1 MKKIECY
8 IVQDLLPLYIDHA
21 CSKQTTED
29 IEGHLQSCESCKKL
43 YEEMSSDICS
53 ALQTPEFDSRKIFC
67 HAKKSVLA
75 IILALAAVIS
85 CFVINAGGAW
95 MGGRADISNLIVT
108 ILYVIFWSVFS
119 VRSRGYVPLIKVS
132 FAISCITFVSAAAGL
147 IARALHIGGIY
158 HWNTQC
164 FFLNSLLWT
173 QVLYGLDWTVCN
185 CNGIIACMAYLHLAF
200 QTQIGT
206 YHRFE
211 RRLNY
216 EQESIKNRR
225 RNHVGSRCC
234 LCCRSTWTSRN
245 EFPME

>member
-29 IEGHLQSCESCKKL
+29 IEGHLQSCESCTKL

-53 ALQTPEFDSRKIFC
+53 ALQTPEFDSRKIFR

-147 IARALHIGGIY
+147 IARALHIGGFI
-158 HWNTQC
+158 TGILSV
-164 FFLNSLLWT
+164 FSSIPF
-173 QVLYGLDWTVCN
+173 YGLRFFMDWTGLYV
-185 CNGIIACMAYLHLAF
+185 IATALSLAWL
-200 QTQIGT
+200 I
-206 YHRFE
+206 Y
-211 RRLNY
+211 
-216 EQESIKNRR
+216 
-225 RNHVGSRCC
+225 
-234 LCCRSTWTSRN
+234 TWHSKRKLEHTTDLKGD
-245 EFPME
+245 

>member
-53 ALQTPEFDSRKIFC
+53 ALQTPEFDSRKIFR

-119 VRSRGYVPLIKVS
+119 IISRKYEPLIK
-132 FAISCITFVSAAAGL
+132 ISLVVSAASFISSTAGL
-147 IARALHIGGIY
+147 IAGGFGIGGFI
-158 HWNTQC
+158 TAGIIGL
-164 FFLNSLLWT
+164 FSAIPF
-173 QVLYGLDWTVCN
+173 YGLRFFMGWTGPVS
-185 CNGIIACMAYLHLAF
+185 YTHL
-200 QTQIGT
+200 TLPTIL
-206 YHRFE
+206 R
-211 RRLNY
+211 
-216 EQESIKNRR
+216 
-225 RNHVGSRCC
+225 V
-234 LCCRSTWTSRN
+234 
-245 EFPME
+245 

>member
-53 ALQTPEFDSRKIFC
+53 ALQTPEFDSRKIFR

-147 IARALHIGGIY
+147 IARALHIGGFI
-158 HWNTQC
+158 TGILSV
-164 FFLNSLLWT
+164 FSSIPF
-173 QVLYGLDWTVCN
+173 YGLRFFMDWTVCN

>member
-53 ALQTPEFDSRKIFC
+53 ALQTPEFDSRKIFR

-119 VRSRGYVPLIKVS
+119 VRSRGYVPLVKVS

-147 IARALHIGGIY
+147 IARALHIGGFI
-158 HWNTQC
+158 TGILSVFPQ
-164 FFLNSLLWT
+164 FPFMDSGSLWT
-173 QVLYGLDWTVCN
+173 GLD
-185 CNGIIACMAYLHLAF
+185 CM
-200 QTQIGT
+200 
-206 YHRFE
+206 
-211 RRLNY
+211 
-216 EQESIKNRR
+216 
-225 RNHVGSRCC
+225 
-234 LCCRSTWTSRN
+234 
-245 EFPME
+245 

>member
-53 ALQTPEFDSRKIFC
+53 ALQTPEFDSRKIFR

-119 VRSRGYVPLIKVS
+119 TISRKYEPLIK
-132 FAISCITFVSAAAGL
+132 ISLVVSAASFISSTAGL
-147 IARALHIGGIY
+147 IARGFGIGGFI
-158 HWNTQC
+158 TGIIGL
-164 FFLNSLLWT
+164 FSAIPF
-173 QVLYGLDWTVCN
+173 YGLRFFMGWTGLYAVATVLSLMWL
-185 CNGIIACMAYLHLAF
+185 IY
-200 QTQIGT
+200 
-206 YHRFE
+206 
-211 RRLNY
+211 
-216 EQESIKNRR
+216 
-225 RNHVGSRCC
+225 
-234 LCCRSTWTSRN
+234 TWVSKRKLK
-245 EFPME
+245 

>member
-53 ALQTPEFDSRKIFC
+53 ALQTPEFDSRKIFR

-147 IARALHIGGIY
+147 ITGNVADLDAAGRVAAGQRQRIGKNAVRYLVAVDRLRGLALSIRAADRGLHSVQQRIAQFKAHVAGIAEDIGKRQVFETSVAFLIAGLHGQGI
-158 HWNTQC
+158 
-164 FFLNSLLWT
+164 F
-173 QVLYGLDWTVCN
+173 D
-185 CNGIIACMAYLHLAF
+185 
-200 QTQIGT
+200 
-206 YHRFE
+206 
-211 RRLNY
+211 RRGAV
-216 EQESIKNRR
+216 RDA
-225 RNHVGSRCC
+225 
-234 LCCRSTWTSRN
+234 
-245 EFPME
+245 

>member
-53 ALQTPEFDSRKIFC
+53 ALQTPEFDSRKIFR

-85 CFVINAGGAW
+85 CF
-95 MGGRADISNLIVT
+95 
-108 ILYVIFWSVFS
+108 VIFWSVFS

-147 IARALHIGGIY
+147 IARALHIGGFI
-158 HWNTQC
+158 TGILSV
-164 FFLNSLLWT
+164 FSSIPF
-173 QVLYGLDWTVCN
+173 YGLRFFMDWTGLYV
-185 CNGIIACMAYLHLAF
+185 IATALSLAWL
-200 QTQIGT
+200 I
-206 YHRFE
+206 Y
-211 RRLNY
+211 
-216 EQESIKNRR
+216 
-225 RNHVGSRCC
+225 
-234 LCCRSTWTSRN
+234 TWHSKRKLEHTTDLKGD
-245 EFPME
+245 

>member
-53 ALQTPEFDSRKIFC
+53 ALQTPEFDSRKIFR

-132 FAISCITFVSAAAGL
+132 FAISCITFVSAAAY
-147 IARALHIGGIY
+147 RGIY

>member
-53 ALQTPEFDSRKIFC
+53 ALQTPEFDSRKIFR

-147 IARALHIGGIY
+147 IARALHIGGFI
-158 HWNTQC
+158 TGILSV
-164 FFLNSLLWT
+164 FSSIPF
-173 QVLYGLDWTVCN
+173 YGLRFFMDWTVCN
-185 CNGIIACMAYLHLAF
+185 CNGIIACMAYAIF
-200 QTQIGT
+200 
-206 YHRFE
+206 
-211 RRLNY
+211 
-216 EQESIKNRR
+216 SI
-225 RNHVGSRCC
+225 VD
-234 LCCRSTWTSRN
+234 
-245 EFPME
+245 EV